1 MKKYVSIVI
10 VLIWLSIIFF
20 LSNQFASSSNA
31 LSKEVTG
38 VIVHVI
44 EVVNPNTDLTMASL
58 NNTVR
63 KNAHFFIYFVLAI
76 LLMEALRYRRKIKWR
91 NIFYAFLFCVLFAV
105 SDEIHQLFVDG
116 RGGQVRDIMIDSF
129 GALTG
134 IGLYL
139 FFFWLRNAR
148 MTSKNV
154 DTHS

>member
-1 MKKYVSIVI
+1 MKKYVSIFI

-44 EVVNPNTDLTMASL
+44 EVVNPDTDLTMASL

-76 LLMEALRYRRKIKWR
+76 LLLETLRYRHKIKWR
-91 NIFYAFLFCVLFAV
+91 NIFYVFLFCVLFAV

-116 RGGQVRDIMIDSF
+116 RGGQVRDIMIDSL

-139 FFFWLRNAR
+139 FFFWLCNAR